1 MIELEYVCAKNRQN
15 VASLCNINLL
25 IWKEFYFEIISK
37 NVLNYICSFINLHT
51 IKNEILDGIN
61 YFLIKE
67 NDNIIGFVSYFIEE
81 NIFYLN
87 QFYIEKSKRNKGLG
101 LIVFNKIKEI
111 AINSNSAKISSF
123 ILKDLKITQ
132 EIFTKF
138 GFKKDITMAKC
149 IGNDWYLI
157 GENFIYELN

>member
-1 MIELEYVCAKNRQN
+1 MIELEYVCAKDRRN
-15 VASLCNINLL
+15 VEKLCNINLL
-25 IWKEFYFEIISK
+25 IWKEFYFGIIK
-37 NVLNYICSFINLHT
+37 ENILNYICAFVNLYT
-51 IKNEILDGIN
+51 IKNEILDEIN

-81 NIFYLN
+81 EIFYLN
-87 QFYIEKSKRNKGLG
+87 QFYIEKSKRNKGFG
-101 LIVFNKIKEI
+101 SVVFNKIKEM
-111 AINSNSAKISSF
+111 AIKLNSTKIFSF

-149 IGNDWYLI
+149 IGNNWYLI
-157 GENFIYELN
+157 EERFIYELN